1 MKRIN
6 LAAVLALLT
15 VILTVFLWP
24 TSDLWER
31 TGLIMLV
38 VAAGIVGWTRPWE
51 YGGKEKMK
59 WKN

>member
-6 LAAVLALLT
+6 LAAALALLT

-24 TSDLWER
+24 TSDAWER

-51 YGGKEKMK
+51 VD
-59 WKN
+59 NH